1 MHKQIFIYLF
11 TFFYNNLFND
21 FYFMHLN
28 GANVGRKDKENN
40 HTDAIMC
47 FQIPISHPE
56 FCKLNKVIY
65 LNFIGR
71 RLNKISLNKR

>member
-1 MHKQIFIYLF
+1 MIRCTRAQNNFQLF
-11 TFFYNNLFND
+11 QKFFYNNQFND

-28 GANVGRKDKENN
+28 GANVGRKDKKNN
-40 HTDAIMC
+40 QTDAIMC

-65 LNFIGR
+65 CCI
-71 RLNKISLNKR
+71 RL